1 MTLEA
6 VAFPRAYEA
15 ALAEYVRETTDG
27 AHDEESLE
35 RAHELGRQALADNA
49 SVLDISELHHRT
61 IARLVRD
68 APSAAE
74 AAAMWEAA
82 LPFLLQSLAAL
93 DMATRGFVEAAER
106 IKVEQAHVSHLHAL
120 AQSFVDVSVE
130 VPMGDRLLQL
140 AKTGAQLLS
149 ADGAT
154 VRLDDNESTVGDIPP
169 RADGFPKI
177 AGADTVRGIWD
188 DQEPYLYWLA
198 AAAHDG
204 VFAVW
209 RRTPYTAFEEAVFAQ
224 FGQLAS
230 ASLGNTLL
238 YEREHNTALTLQ
250 SSLMPAQLPSPNGL
264 DLTMRYQ
271 PSSAHSGVG
280 GDWCDVIQL
289 PGERTGLV
297 IGDVMGHGV
306 GAAAFMGQL
315 KVAMRAYATEGH
327 SPSEVLDR
335 TDRLI
340 PAIGGERIA
349 TVIYAILEPDGRLT
363 YANAG
368 HPPPLVTAP
377 STSRPFLLTDGLSVP
392 LGTGIVGAEISRPS
406 HQTRLE
412 HGSTLLLY
420 TDGLIER
427 RDRSIDEGL
436 EALRALM
443 DRPDLPIDQLC
454 SQALNAAVDQP
465 NQDDI
470 CILAVHRP

>member
-1 MTLEA
+1 MTLES
-6 VAFPRAYEA
+6 VAFEPAYES
-15 ALAEYVRETTDG
+15 ALADYVRDTTDG
-27 AHDEESLE
+27 AHDEKSLE
-35 RAHELGRQALADNA
+35 RAHELGRQALADNL

-61 IARLVRD
+61 ISRLVRE
-68 APSAAE
+68 APSGAD
-74 AAAMWEAA
+74 AAAIWEAA

-120 AQSFVDVSVE
+120 AQSFVDASVE
-130 VPMGDRLLQL
+130 VPVGERLLQL
-140 AKTGAQLLS
+140 AKSGAQLLS

-154 VRLDDNESTVGDIPP
+154 VRLGSQESTVGDIPP
-169 RADGFPKI
+169 RTEGFPKLPGIDI
-177 AGADTVRGIWD
+177 ARGIWD
-188 DQEPYLYWLA
+188 YEVPYLYWLA

-238 YEREHNTALTLQ
+238 YEREHDTALTLQ
-250 SSLMPAQLPSPNGL
+250 QSLMPAQVPSPNGL
-264 DLTMRYQ
+264 NITMEYK
-271 PSSAHSGVG
+271 PSSAHSHVG

-289 PGERTGLV
+289 PGQRTGLV

-327 SPSEVLDR
+327 SPSDVLDR

-349 TVIYAILEPDGRLT
+349 TVIYAILEPDGRLV

-368 HPPPLVTAP
+368 HPPPLVTVP
-377 STSRPFLLTDGLSVP
+377 SARRPFLLTEGLSVP
-392 LGTGIVGAEISRPS
+392 LGTGIAGTEIVRPS
-406 HQTRLE
+406 HETRLE

-443 DRPDLPIDQLC
+443 DRPELPIDQLC
-454 SQALNAAVDQP
+454 GQALKAALDQP

>member
-1 MTLEA
+1 
-6 VAFPRAYEA
+6 
-15 ALAEYVRETTDG
+15 
-27 AHDEESLE
+27 
-35 RAHELGRQALADNA
+35 
-49 SVLDISELHHRT
+49 
-61 IARLVRD
+61 
-68 APSAAE
+68 
-74 AAAMWEAA
+74 
-82 LPFLLQSLAAL
+82 
-93 DMATRGFVEAAER
+93 
-106 IKVEQAHVSHLHAL
+106 
-120 AQSFVDVSVE
+120 
-130 VPMGDRLLQL
+130 
-140 AKTGAQLLS
+140 
-149 ADGAT
+149 
-154 VRLDDNESTVGDIPP
+154 
-169 RADGFPKI
+169 
-177 AGADTVRGIWD
+177 
-188 DQEPYLYWLA
+188 
-198 AAAHDG
+198 
-204 VFAVW
+204 VW

-224 FGQLAS
+224 VGQLAS

-238 YEREHNTALTLQ
+238 YEREHATALTLQ

-377 STSRPFLLTDGLSVP
+377 GTSRPFLLTDGLSVP
-392 LGTGIVGAEISRPS
+392 LGTGIIGAEISRPS

-412 HGSTLLLY
+412 RGSTLLLY

-436 EALRALM
+436 DALRALM

-454 SQALNAAVDQP
+454 GQALNAAVDQP

-470 CILAVHRP
+470 CILAVHRPLEA